1 VTRKKEELEM
11 TSTAE
16 KGSIVVGLD
25 GSEGSRR
32 AVDWAAKEAAVRGAA
47 LEVVQ
52 AWTAGEFGDPRKI
65 GEFHEEKLVEA
76 IAGMLHDPGLEWT
89 AVVEEGS
96 AAKVLLNRAKS
107 AEMLVVGSRGHG
119 ALAGLALG
127 SVGIQ
132 VATHD
137 SAPVVVIVRR

>member
-1 VTRKKEELEM
+1 M
-11 TSTAE
+11 ASTAP
-16 KGSIVVGLD
+16 KGSIVVGFD

-32 AVDWAAKEAAVRGAA
+32 ALDWAAKEAAVRGVP

-52 AWTAGEFGDPRKI
+52 AWTAGEFGDPKKI
-65 GEFHEEKLVEA
+65 GEFYQEKLTEA
-76 IAGMLHDPGLEWT
+76 MSGLLHNSGIEWT

-96 AAKVLLNRAKS
+96 AGRVLLNRARS

-119 ALAGLALG
+119 TFAGLALG

-132 VATHD
+132 AATHD
-137 SAPVVVIVRR
+137 AAPVVVIVRQ